1 MVESVRHVLHTFI
14 YECETLPAR
23 INFKMRKMKGEK
35 YARIHDAENAFFINY
50 ARYYFARDYK
60 HDDNF
65 AIIIH
70 VNCEL

>member
-1 MVESVRHVLHTFI
+1 
-14 YECETLPAR
+14 
-23 INFKMRKMKGEK
+23 MRKMKGEK

-70 VNCEL
+70 VNCELWMKVKDFGSVSRVYGNLLARGSAA